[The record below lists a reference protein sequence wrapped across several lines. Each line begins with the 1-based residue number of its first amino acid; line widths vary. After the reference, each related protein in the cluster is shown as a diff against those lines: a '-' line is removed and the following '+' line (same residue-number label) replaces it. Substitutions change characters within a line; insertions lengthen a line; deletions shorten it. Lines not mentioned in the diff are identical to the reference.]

1 MLSEQMCKIDSLSTY
16 PQKNKYVTLQRLIL
30 LLEVTNIHLLSG
42 PFKRS
47 A

>member
-1 MLSEQMCKIDSLSTY
+1 MLSEKCAKLTACLRTL
-16 PQKNKYVTLQRLIL
+16 KKKLTLQRLIL